1 MDADPLLP
9 DNYGKNES
17 KPAGRKTVV
26 MYCIPNNPETV
37 RAREFFKRNGVIVD
51 ERDVTTNARWAEHVL
66 RNAGNAIEP
75 FIEAEGNSLKGFN
88 PSVQAR
94 LSELLNL

>member
-1 MDADPLLP
+1 MNADPLLP
-9 DNYGKNES
+9 DNYKKDAA
-17 KPAGRKTVV
+17 KPEGRKTVV

-37 RAREFFKRNGVIVD
+37 KAREFFKRNGVIVD

-75 FIEAEGNSLKGFN
+75 FIETGGNSLKGFN
-88 PSVQAR
+88 PLVQAR